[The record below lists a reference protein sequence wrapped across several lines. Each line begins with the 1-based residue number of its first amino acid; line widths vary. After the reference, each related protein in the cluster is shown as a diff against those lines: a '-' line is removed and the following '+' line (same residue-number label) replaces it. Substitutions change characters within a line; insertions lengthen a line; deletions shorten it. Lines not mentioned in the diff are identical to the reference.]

1 MIICDRN
8 KASYSQLAAVFLW
21 LLQSIWIFVA
31 ISPAFAQT
39 GQSFQDAYGNMLGRG
54 NRSKITDKNYYIN
67 QQSNMADRSNV
78 NAGVNP
84 RGNVDVNP
92 PGFVGDNPF
101 GNSTTPNP

>member
-1 MIICDRN
+1 MIIHDSN
-8 KASYSQLAAVFLW
+8 KVSYSQLGAVSLW
-21 LLQSIWIFVA
+21 LLQCIWIVVL

-39 GQSFQDAYGNMLGRG
+39 AQSFQDAYGNMLGRG
-54 NRSKITDKNYYIN
+54 ARPKIADKNYYIN
-67 QQSNMADRSNV
+67 QQSNMADRTNV